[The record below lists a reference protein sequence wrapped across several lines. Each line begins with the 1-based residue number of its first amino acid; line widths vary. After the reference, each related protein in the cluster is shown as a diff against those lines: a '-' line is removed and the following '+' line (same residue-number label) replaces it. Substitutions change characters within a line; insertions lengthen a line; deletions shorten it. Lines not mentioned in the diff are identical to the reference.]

1 VTGPAAETLV
11 EPLISVVD
19 LRVEYP
25 SPRASRAHAGQRNP
39 VRAVD
44 GVSLDVWPGEVLA
57 LVGESGSGKTTI
69 AHAIMRLVEASA
81 GRIVH
86 RGRDITHLRGA
97 ELRRLRRSFQLIF
110 QDPYESLDP
119 RQTIAEILTE
129 PLLIHGVGATA
140 EERATIVAT
149 SLASVGLTPPGDF
162 AGRFPH
168 QLSGGQRQRVSIAA
182 AMVLE
187 PELVV
192 ADEPVSMLD
201 VSVRAGILRLMLDLR
216 AQRGFAYLFITH
228 DLSLAWVLADRIA
241 VLYLGRIVE
250 IGPAAEVIPAPRHPY
265 TKALVSVIPV
275 PNPHG
280 RRAQIILRG
289 ETPSPAAVPSGCRF
303 HPRCPLR
310 AELGDPEICE
320 RLEPTLQPVD
330 GPHAVACHFPKEDD
344 NARPRA

>member
-1 VTGPAAETLV
+1 MT
-11 EPLISVVD
+11 EPLISLVD

-25 SPRASRAHAGQRNP
+25 PSRAARDRAGRGRP
-39 VRAVD
+39 IRAVD
-44 GVSLDVWPGEVLA
+44 GVSLDVMPGEVLA
-57 LVGESGSGKTTI
+57 LVGESGSGKTSV
-69 AHAIMRLVEASA
+69 AHALTRLVTPSG

-86 RGRDITHLRGA
+86 RGRDITELRGA

-119 RQTIAEILTE
+119 RQTVEQIVTE
-129 PLLIHGVGATA
+129 PLLIHGVGATPDD
-140 EERATIVAT
+140 RSQIVAA
-149 SLASVGLTPPGDF
+149 SLASVGLTPVEEF

-182 AMVLE
+182 AMVLA

-201 VSVRAGILRLMLDLR
+201 VSVRSGILRLMLDLR
-216 AQRGFAYLFITH
+216 EARGFACLFITH

-250 IGPAAEVIPAPRHPY
+250 TGPADEIIRRPRHPY
-265 TKALVSVIPV
+265 TRALVSVIPV
-275 PNPHG
+275 PRPHLE
-280 RRAQIILRG
+280 RRPEILVG
-289 ETPSPAAVPSGCRF
+289 ETPSPTAVPAGCRF

-310 AELGDPEICE
+310 RKLGNPEICE
-320 RLEPTLQPVD
+320 RVDPALEPSGGD
-330 GPHAVACHFPKEDD
+330 HAVACHFAEKEVVDVGPG
-344 NARPRA
+344 A